1 MNGEEANSSSPKLI
15 SDVVYKWLNNALDYG
30 ITELDFWNMTPGE
43 VFRAIE
49 SKKRV
54 LKIEAQEKASYDY
67 ILADLIGRSMARLYN
82 SSATYP
88 ELGAVYPSLF
98 DTQEIE
104 QKKQEKKTELSAI
117 RFKQFADSHNKKY
130 KEAQRV

>member
-1 MNGEEANSSSPKLI
+1 MNGEESNSSSPKLI
-15 SDVVYKWLNNALDYG
+15 SDVVYIWLNNALDYG

-43 VFRAIE
+43 VFRAME

-67 ILADLIGRSMARLYN
+67 ILADIIGRSMARLYN

>member
-1 MNGEEANSSSPKLI
+1 
-15 SDVVYKWLNNALDYG
+15 
-30 ITELDFWNMTPGE
+30 MTPAE

-49 SKKRV
+49 SKRRV
-54 LKIEAQEKASYDY
+54 MKVEAQERATFDY
-67 ILADLIGRSMARLYN
+67 ILANLIGKSIARLYS

-98 DTQEIE
+98 DTEEVE

-117 RFKQFADSHNKKY
+117 RFKQFADSYNKKY

>member
-1 MNGEEANSSSPKLI
+1 
-15 SDVVYKWLNNALDYG
+15 
-30 ITELDFWNMTPGE
+30 MTPAE
-43 VFRAIE
+43 IFRAIE

-54 LKIEAQEKASYDY
+54 MKVEAQERASFDY
-67 ILADLIGRSMARLYN
+67 ILADLIGRSVARIH
-82 SSATYP
+82 SSSIHYP

-104 QKKQEKKTELSAI
+104 QKKQEKKLELSAI

-130 KEAQRV
+130 KEGKEFE

>member
-1 MNGEEANSSSPKLI
+1 MEGEDKPSSPKLI
-15 SDVVYKWLNNALDYG
+15 SDIIYKWLNSALDHG
-30 ITELDFWNMTPGE
+30 ITEFDFWNMTPAE

-49 SKKRV
+49 SRKRV
-54 LKIEAQEKASYDY
+54 IRIEAQERASFDY
-67 ILADLIGRSMARLYN
+67 ILADLIGRSVARVYN
-82 SSATYP
+82 SSNTMP

-104 QKKQEKKTELSAI
+104 QKKQAKKMELSAI
-117 RFKQFADSHNKKY
+117 RFKQFADSHNSKY

>member
-1 MNGEEANSSSPKLI
+1 M
-15 SDVVYKWLNNALDYG
+15 YKWLNNALDHG
-30 ITELDFWNMTPGE
+30 ITEFDFWNMTPAE

-54 LKIEAQEKASYDY
+54 LKIQAQERASFDY
-67 ILADLIGRSMARLYN
+67 ILADLIGRSMARVYSSSN
-82 SSATYP
+82 SLP

-98 DTQEIE
+98 DTKEIE
-104 QKKQEKKTELSAI
+104 EKKQAKKMELSAA
-117 RFKQFADSHNKKY
+117 RFKQFAQSHNEKY